1 MILRIGG
8 TLLITRISMFVF
20 VGIAL
25 GLAYFLPREHYFYIP
40 LKDLLSILVVVWLAI
55 IYGKTNSEKECKRRI
70 VERFIGEILTI
81 IETKDLSNIN
91 NEEKY
96 YVVTHYQR
104 TIKNLFS
111 LLKKHEKTFEYTEVL
126 EYCTDEFS
134 KFWDNVSENN
144 HNYNILLSYECNYRS
159 YLSNVSNKLK
169 AILSDLYK

>member
-1 MILRIGG
+1 MRIL
-8 TLLITRISMFVF
+8 
-20 VGIAL
+20 L
-25 GLAYFLPREHYFYIP
+25 GVCVCVAIILAQYLPKDHYFYIP
-40 LKDLLSILVVVWLAI
+40 FKDLLSILVVVWLAI
-55 IYGKTNSEKECKRRI
+55 IYGKANSEKECKRRI

-96 YVVTHYQR
+96 YVVTNYQR

-111 LLKKHEKTFEYTEVL
+111 LLKKHEKTFEYTEAL

-134 KFWDNVSENN
+134 KFWDDVSENN
-144 HNYNILLSYECNYRS
+144 HDYDILLNYECMYRS

>member
-1 MILRIGG
+1 M
-8 TLLITRISMFVF
+8 LLNIVLGVCLA
-20 VGIAL
+20 VGIISAQW
-25 GLAYFLPREHYFYIP
+25 LPKDHYFYIP
-40 LKDLLSILVVVWLAI
+40 FKDLLSILVVVWLAI
-55 IYGKTNSEKECKRRI
+55 IYGKANSEKECKRRI

-96 YVVTHYQR
+96 YVVTQYQR

-111 LLKKHEKTFEYTEVL
+111 LLKKHEKTFEYTEAL

-134 KFWDNVSENN
+134 KFWDDVSENN
-144 HNYNILLSYECNYRS
+144 HNYDVLLRYECNYKT